1 MELPVE
7 IKKPRRGRPPKTREE
22 KNQAQDVAEAAQS
35 AEEKPSAAAVTEE
48 APVAAAAAAAGKIV
62 CSINKCGCPAAL

>member
-1 MELPVE
+1 ME
-7 IKKPRRGRPPKTREE
+7 IKKPRRGRPPKPREE

-48 APVAAAAAAAGKIV
+48 APVAAAAGKIV
-62 CSINKCGCPAAL
+62 CGVNKCGCPAAQ

>member
-7 IKKPRRGRPPKTREE
+7 IKKPRRGRPPKPREE

-48 APVAAAAAAAGKIV
+48 ALVVAAAGKIV
-62 CSINKCGCPAAL
+62 CSINKCGCPAAP

>member
-7 IKKPRRGRPPKTREE
+7 IKKPRRGRPPKPREE

-48 APVAAAAAAAGKIV
+48 VPVVAAAAGKIL